1 MTLYVPLSGTG
12 VPPASPSTL
21 QRTRD
26 HSKQLDRAARAVAK
40 AKRIV
45 VVSGAG
51 VSVQAGIPD
60 FRSPDGLF
68 QQLKREHPKEGL
80 SSGKEL
86 FDASVFHSESTAS
99 IFYKMIAR
107 LARLVEHAE
116 PTPFHSMLKGL
127 DDRGQL
133 LRCYTQNIDGIEEK
147 AGLSFGVPVPLMPK
161 RTPRK
166 SKKETMSP
174 DKLNG
179 STSVSHS
186 VSPSPSP
193 STTPPVVIIDDTPR
207 CVPLHGTL
215 KSLHCITCGAT
226 ASLSELASTF
236 EDGSAPACQQCSEFE
251 HTRQLVGKR
260 LRGVGVMRPSI
271 VLYNEDHREGE
282 RVGDIVKRDLTG
294 GKTKRAPPDLL
305 LVAGTSLRV
314 PGTKR
319 IVKEFSKAAR
329 SGVSSSSGG
338 GGGGESRSSTPS
350 PQTLGGDDERPIRTI
365 YLNLDFPM
373 PAREW
378 ESTFD
383 MWVQG
388 DIQEFV
394 QRVQVAMKQEDEARK
409 LREERSMA
417 RLATAGEKR
426 KRDAFAAAAAAA
438 AVTGGAIGEGAEDA
452 EGTRG
457 LESALNASS
466 ISCIGG
472 KRRKLVPVIQRRPR
486 AALIPSTTSGFNSQ
500 LNEPQHQQQ
509 QPLLPPPSTMDVFG
523 PVVLPAQSIQP
534 QQQQPQQPAQNP
546 IRPGSV
552 VEMRAGGI
560 HRRHSIGFLLGTYSP
575 PPTNRVFGGPV
586 G

>member
-1 MTLYVPLSGTG
+1 
-12 VPPASPSTL
+12 
-21 QRTRD
+21 
-26 HSKQLDRAARAVAK
+26 
-40 AKRIV
+40 
-45 VVSGAG
+45 
-51 VSVQAGIPD
+51 
-60 FRSPDGLF
+60 
-68 QQLKREHPKEGL
+68 
-80 SSGKEL
+80 
-86 FDASVFHSESTAS
+86 
-99 IFYKMIAR
+99 MIAR

-116 PTPFHSMLKGL
+116 PTPFHEMLKGL

-147 AGLSFGVPVPLMPK
+147 AGLSLGVPVPLIPK
-161 RTPRK
+161 RSPRK
-166 SKKETMSP
+166 SKKKETSTP
-174 DKLNG
+174 DRLDDG
-179 STSVSHS
+179 STTALHS
-186 VSPSPSP
+186 VSPSPTPSP
-193 STTPPVVIIDDTPR
+193 TPVIDDTPR

-226 ASLSELASTF
+226 ASLPQLASTF

-329 SGVSSSSGG
+329 SGVSGGSAASSGSN
-338 GGGGESRSSTPS
+338 GESRSSTPS
-350 PQTLGGDDERPIRTI
+350 PLSLGDDDDRPIRTI

-383 MWVQG
+383 VWVQG
-388 DIQEFV
+388 DVQDFV
-394 QRVQVAMKQEDEARK
+394 QRVQEAMKKEDGARK
-409 LREERSMA
+409 VREERSMA

-426 KRDAFAAAAAAA
+426 KREA
-438 AVTGGAIGEGAEDA
+438 AVEDVSQ
-452 EGTRG
+452 GTRS
-457 LESALNASS
+457 LEAALDASS

-472 KRRKLVPVIQRRPR
+472 KRRKLVPVIQRHPR
-486 AALIPSTTSGFNSQ
+486 GSLVINDPLAFTVLPT
-500 LNEPQHQQQ
+500 EPQEVVV
-509 QPLLPPPSTMDVFG
+509 QPMDVFG
-523 PVVLPAQSIQP
+523 PVAMPPAIVQP
-534 QQQQPQQPAQNP
+534 SPLEQHST
-546 IRPGSV
+546 RP
-552 VEMRAGGI
+552 VEVRANVSCGI
-560 HRRHSIGFLLGTYSP
+560 ERRHSIGFLLGTFSTP
-575 PPTNRVFGGPV
+575 SVWGRPSSSNNRLGERMVEDITTDGPMIDGQV
-586 G
+586 